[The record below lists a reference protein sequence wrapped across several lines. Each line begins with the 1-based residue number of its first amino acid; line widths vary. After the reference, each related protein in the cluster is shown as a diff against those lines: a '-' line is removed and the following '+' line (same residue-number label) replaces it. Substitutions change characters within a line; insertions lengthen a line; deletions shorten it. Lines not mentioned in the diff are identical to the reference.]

1 MNGNFVTKAVALR
14 KPSAGR
20 PPDYGNHL
28 VTQSAC
34 KCCGSKASG
43 VKFTSGY
50 PKKLMQRLMLSH
62 AKKNLKAKELEQ
74 MGRLELMTYA
84 RDVLGVETR
93 RVGANRKKTLWRPL
107 PLVRDEC
114 KAKLA
119 GLCQPKVPD
128 VEDTAG
134 PTVAGTNAGETTEQH
149 SAKQCRAKSGAR
161 IEQKDPINA
170 NTEAPLMKKQR
181 TTQTDSPR
189 TIARKEASKLG
200 IKHHG
205 KLASELAS
213 RIADA
218 NTGQL
223 TLQAWRRSTGPNA
236 SSKEPVALTQ
246 FRSLPDTPEKQ
257 LAPGSASA
265 LVKAKQPP
273 EKSHVSLRTP
283 TEKTAGNARL
293 TTPTKKAAAHARK
306 ATPEA
311 KRSTRKKAAAIT
323 ADQGA
328 E

>member
-1 MNGNFVTKAVALR
+1 
-14 KPSAGR
+14 
-20 PPDYGNHL
+20 
-28 VTQSAC
+28 
-34 KCCGSKASG
+34 
-43 VKFTSGY
+43 
-50 PKKLMQRLMLSH
+50 MLSH
-62 AKKNLKAKELEQ
+62 AKKNKKAKELEQ

-149 SAKQCRAKSGAR
+149 SAKQFRAKSGAR
-161 IEQKDPINA
+161 IEQKYPINA
-170 NTEAPLMKKQR
+170 HTEAPLMKKQR
-181 TTQTDSPR
+181 TTQQ
-189 TIARKEASKLG
+189 IARKQASKLG
-200 IKHHG
+200 IKQHG
-205 KLASELAS
+205 ELTPELAS

-223 TLQAWRRSTGPNA
+223 TLQAWRRSTGPNP
-236 SSKEPVALTQ
+236 SGKEPVAVTQ
-246 FRSLPDTPEKQ
+246 IRSLPDTPEKQ

-311 KRSTRKKAAAIT
+311 KRSTRKRAAAIT
-323 ADQGA
+323 ADQGG